1 MDLPF
6 IECLESALSD
16 YGGGLLL
23 VSHDERFLS
32 MLTDMLWEIK
42 PGPHSEN
49 DVVIHISQRGLGQG
63 NPVEK
68 HSAVE

>member
-1 MDLPF
+1 MDLPS

-32 MLTDMLWEIK
+32 MLTNTLWEIN
-42 PGPHSEN
+42 PDPHSEN
-49 DVVIHISQRGLGQG
+49 DVVIHISQRGLDRESRT
-63 NPVEK
+63 EK